1 MSAFYGS
8 QIQLKPTEAF
18 LDYWPY
24 YSYSPFYRHS
34 QTFDQYKY
42 GLMND
47 WYFKTPYHSYSYQKS
62 VPLLMDGTDGRNLL
76 FALEMLIIYRGK

>member
-1 MSAFYGS
+1 MSAFYGT

-18 LDYWPY
+18 LNYWPY

-47 WYFKTPYHSYSYQKS
+47 WYFKTPYHCHSY
-62 VPLLMDGTDGRNLL
+62 RNSASNYFSPYLWRYENSL
-76 FALEMLIIYRGK
+76 FPN

>member
-1 MSAFYGS
+1 MSALYGS

-18 LDYWPY
+18 LNYWPY

-47 WYFKTPYHSYSYQKS
+47 WYFKTPYHCHSYLCS
-62 VPLLMDGTDGRNLL
+62 LTEDTDR
-76 FALEMLIIYRGK
+76 RDVCC